1 MSQLSDSMLMSLMRE
16 GATII
21 LPREGVE
28 ESTLEDSFKNAL
40 IKRRKKVLPITMSVV
55 PSPVPG

>member
-1 MSQLSDSMLMSLMRE
+1 MTQLSDSMLMSLIRD

-21 LPREGVE
+21 LPKEVSHIE
-28 ESTLEDSFKNAL
+28 TLEDSFKTSLLNR
-40 IKRRKKVLPITMSVV
+40 RRKKPSISVI